1 MPNRQQAADRDR
13 GRRTD
18 AARWLPTTVDDMRAR
33 GWDELDVLLVSGDAY
48 IDHPSFGIP
57 LLGRWLEHHGY
68 RVGIIAQPRWDRPDD
83 IARLGRPRLFCGI

>member
-18 AARWLPTTVDDMRAR
+18 AARWLPTTMDDMRAR

-48 IDHPSFGIP
+48 IAGNK
-57 LLGRWLEHHGY
+57 
-68 RVGIIAQPRWDRPDD
+68 VGETSDTA
-83 IARLGRPRLFCGI
+83 AETNNVYL